1 VRSGRHRQRPYLRA
15 QATRPVRIALRSA
28 LRGSSGWLRPWRS
41 PSIRT
46 GPRRAAATSRV
57 LLQTNPE
64 VGDQFGA
71 ALAASFFAS
80 DIFNDLAVGAPTET
94 VGGNADAGAV
104 SVFSGPPLTASCQG
118 RPARPWSKVPGL
130 VGTAEAGD
138 LFGAAL
144 ATGPFDIGLSDL
156 AIGAPFE
163 ARSQAFACSGRVTP
177 ATLVA
182 FLRRSMGGVRPTL
195 RPPG

>member
-1 VRSGRHRQRPYLRA
+1 LGRHRQRPYLRA

-94 VGGNADAGAV
+94 VDGNADAGAV
-104 SVFSGPPLTASCQG
+104 SVFSGSASQL
-118 RPARPWSKVPGL
+118 S
-130 VGTAEAGD
+130 
-138 LFGAAL
+138 GAA
-144 ATGPFDIGLSDL
+144 G
-156 AIGAPFE
+156 
-163 ARSQAFACSGRVTP
+163 Q
-177 ATLVA
+177 TLVQGPGVGGH
-182 FLRRSMGGVRPTL
+182 RRGG
-195 RPPG
+195 